1 MKLSKSGLQKI
12 VDREG
17 KFLHAYRD
25 TTGVWTI
32 GVGHTS
38 AAGPP
43 AVRPGML
50 ISLDQMDSILLADL
64 APIERQAAQYIK
76 VPITQNQ
83 YDAII
88 SIVFNVGPKFW
99 KSTTIRLL
107 NEKKYKGAAEAIMM
121 WNKPPEII
129 GRRRSE
135 QKQFLT
141 PDIPLVSPPI
151 VVATK
156 PITVHPYVAAGT
168 VGFGI
173 IAAIWYALHLWK

>member
-1 MKLSKSGLQKI
+1 MQISQAGLNKI
-12 VDREG
+12 VQREG

-25 TTGVWTI
+25 TVGVWTI

-43 AVRPGML
+43 RVTPGLL
-50 ISLDQMDSILLADL
+50 ISTEQMYSILRADL
-64 APIERQAAQYIK
+64 APIEKQAAQFIK

-107 NEKKYKGAAEAIMM
+107 NQRKYKGAAEAIMM
-121 WNKPPEII
+121 WSKPPEII
-129 GRRRSE
+129 GRRRTE

-141 PDIPLVSPPI
+141 PDFPLISPP
-151 VVATK
+151 
-156 PITVHPYVAAGT
+156 VHPYIATGTIGLGIIVAAAYGL
-168 VGFGI
+168 G
-173 IAAIWYALHLWK
+173 LWH